1 MLDIAKDPQLAS
13 EAVVGAVRELGVDA
27 GIIFADIMLPLEG
40 MGVKFRIEENVGP
53 VVSSPIH
60 SLEDVSQL
68 QNFDSER
75 DASDVFD
82 GIDETV
88 RKLDGTPLIGFSGAP
103 FTLAGYI
110 VEGVPSRELEKTKAM
125 MYGDP
130 DAWKALMEKLTSMA
144 KSYLDGQIEH
154 GVDAVQL
161 FDSWV
166 GCLSAADYSRYVL
179 PYTKEV
185 IESVGGRVPT
195 IHFCANSGSLI
206 EKFRSTKADVLSVDW
221 RTDIGDVW
229 TRCEEKVA
237 VQGNLDPAAA
247 AVGGEAMKR
256 GTDEILKRAKNHK
269 GHIFNLG
276 HGVLKDTSPDQ
287 LKRLVRVVHEK
298 TRHRK

>member
-1 MLDIAKDPQLAS
+1 
-13 EAVVGAVRELGVDA
+13 
-27 GIIFADIMLPLEG
+27 MLPLEG
-40 MGVKFRIEENVGP
+40 IGVKFRIEENVGP
-53 VVSSPIH
+53 VVSNPVR

-68 QNFDSER
+68 RDYDSGR
-75 DASDVFD
+75 DASNVFD
-82 GIDETV
+82 GIEETV
-88 RKLDGTPLIGFSGAP
+88 RKLDGKPLIGFSGAP

-125 MYGDP
+125 MYRDP
-130 DAWKALMEKLTSMA
+130 DAWEALMKKLTSMV

-161 FDSWV
+161 CDSWV

-179 PYTKEV
+179 PYTREV

-247 AVGGEAMKR
+247 AVGGEAMRR
-256 GTDEILKRAKNHK
+256 GTDEILKRAKYHK
-269 GHIFNLG
+269 GHIFSLG
-276 HGVLKDTSPDQ
+276 HGVLKDTSPDD

-298 TRHRK
+298 TRNRK